1 MFWRCSADCYSRDSL
16 PLQPAVWPWGPSVCH
31 LPPEFFFFFLHS
43 QKHFFKFSLIYL
55 SLCLIHGGQT
65 RTGAFFF
72 FFYAG
77 IEKCDKCC
85 QGFRSVALF
94 QSWKPLAEKTV
105 EEHYIYSGGICRVQ
119 VQEIK
124 QNWDQTEK
132 KSIKP
137 KRKSCTLRAHTQRA
151 WKCSVSVSWFAHL
164 PYSRPSRVLS
174 FDSVHCGPVHS
185 EL

>member
-1 MFWRCSADCYSRDSL
+1 MRKCFGGVALIVIQETASHCSQQCGL
-16 PLQPAVWPWGPSVCH
+16 EVHLSVIF
-31 LPPEFFFFFLHS
+31 PRNFFFFFFLHS

-132 KSIKP
+132 KSLLNP
-137 KRKSCTLRAHTQRA
+137 KE
-151 WKCSVSVSWFAHL
+151 
-164 PYSRPSRVLS
+164 RVVLW
-174 FDSVHCGPVHS
+174 GPTRNGLGNVPFPFHG
-185 EL
+185 